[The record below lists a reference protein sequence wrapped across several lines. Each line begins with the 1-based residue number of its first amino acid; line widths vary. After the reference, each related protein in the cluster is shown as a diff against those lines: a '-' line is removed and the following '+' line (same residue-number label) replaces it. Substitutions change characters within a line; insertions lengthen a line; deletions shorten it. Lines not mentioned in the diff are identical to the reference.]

1 MVPVKQSTEVKKE
14 NKGGG
19 GGTPRFKN
27 KSSMISKK
35 DGGKSS
41 KEYMRNGDP
50 LNYFDEDLMFSFKS
64 K

>member
-27 KSSMISKK
+27 KSSMISRK
-35 DGGKSS
+35 DGGISS
-41 KEYMRNGDP
+41 KEYMRNGD
-50 LNYFDEDLMFSFKS
+50 S
-64 K
+64 